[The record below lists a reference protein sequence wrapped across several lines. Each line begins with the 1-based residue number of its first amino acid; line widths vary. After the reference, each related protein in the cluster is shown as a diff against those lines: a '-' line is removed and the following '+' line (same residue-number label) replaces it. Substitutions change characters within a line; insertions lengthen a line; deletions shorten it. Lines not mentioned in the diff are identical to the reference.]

1 MKTFLSFILL
11 SNILITAA
19 CTEQFAQ
26 KRSSRAGLL
35 AGNTDVF
42 TDHLLDSLNS
52 GLRFTAKGNYTTIKT
67 EIRRKREAFKR
78 EYTVAD
84 ERQKGVILDSAR
96 NYFTKFLL
104 NKIIPHWY
112 GTIWDFNGYTN
123 TPNKGVIACGY
134 FISTSLKHAGVNMN
148 RYTYAQQAGM
158 NEAKTLAP
166 DNSFHLFEIQ
176 CHEEI
181 DSVMD
186 ILEKTF
192 RDGLYTIGL
201 SNHVGY
207 LYIHQKTAYFIHSNY
222 IEGYVMTEK
231 ARYSDAFASSI
242 YVITDVSHNDF
253 LIESW
258 ILNNEISVVTD

>member
-1 MKTFLSFILL
+1 MKTFSSFILF
-11 SNILITAA
+11 SYILITG
-19 CTEQFAQ
+19 CNKEFAQ
-26 KRSSRAGLL
+26 KRSLRAGLH
-35 AGNTDVF
+35 AGNSNVF

-52 GLRFTAKGNYTTIKT
+52 GLTFTAKGNYTALRT
-67 EIRRKREAFKR
+67 EIRRKREVFKR
-78 EYTVAD
+78 EYAVAD
-84 ERQKGVILDSAR
+84 ETQKEVIIDSAR

-112 GTIWDFNGYTN
+112 GTVWDFNGYTN

-148 RYTYAQQAGM
+148 RYAYAQQAGM

-176 CHEEI
+176 SHEEI
-181 DSVMD
+181 DSVVD

-207 LYIHQKTAYFIHSNY
+207 LYVHNKTAYFIHSNY

-242 YVITDVSHNDF
+242 YVITDVSHNNF

-258 ILNNEISVVTD
+258 ILNNEIPVVTD